1 MGVPEAISAVPGID
15 MSDLSNRK
23 HEISQQLL
31 QAAEGIGFFYV
42 TGHGLPQ
49 ANIDAAFAM
58 SAKYNN
64 LPEEIRAR
72 HVKDKSNAAYILGWS
87 ERRVSAGRLTHG
99 MLMGFD
105 NPRME
110 GLWPTEEEC
119 PGFKKHMLEFMHK
132 AAKVTDDIM
141 TCFAIG
147 LGLPEDFYKKP
158 MDPNAID
165 CQTAMYCNHYPSWE
179 RKAYREG
186 TLRRIAHTDF
196 EVLTLLFQRQ
206 GETGLEVCAGKDT
219 TPKEAMQSGLWV
231 PCDPIPGAITVNI
244 GDALQYW
251 SDGRLKSTFHRVR
264 MPRKDEYQGDRYSL
278 AYFANARATTLF
290 QGPQKKYP
298 PITFPEILAQKKK
311 YRKSFMKL
319 GEDEMTDEEYFNFQ
333 KNTAIGPEFDIAAN
347 AAALQP
353 AV

>member
-1 MGVPEAISAVPGID
+1 
-15 MSDLSNRK
+15 MSP
-23 HEISQQLL
+23 LL
-31 QAAEGIGFFYV
+31 CCR
-42 TGHGLPQ
+42 
-49 ANIDAAFAM
+49 
-58 SAKYNN
+58 YNN

-99 MLMGFD
+99 MLMGLD

-141 TCFAIG
+141 TCFAIA
-147 LGLPEDFYKKP
+147 LGLPEDYYKEP
-158 MDPNAID
+158 MDPDAID

-231 PCDPIPGAITVNI
+231 PCDPVAGAITVNI

-298 PITFPEILAQKKK
+298 PITFSEILAQKKK